1 MNPIRGWTA
10 LLRGV
15 IVPVMPR
22 ATPPPFYDYER
33 LFAVGLRLP
42 GATRE
47 TRYDGSP
54 VLRLDGCFVA
64 GVASHR
70 SAEPG
75 SIVVRCA
82 LDDREW
88 LLSEA
93 PDTYYVTDYHRP
105 YPVVLAR
112 LAALGDDAL
121 RDLLAASWRLTIE
134 KTGAR
139 RVRRRAACE

>member
-1 MNPIRGWTA
+1 MVRPAPSRH
-10 LLRGV
+10 R
-15 IVPVMPR
+15 
-22 ATPPPFYDYER
+22 DYER
-33 LFAVGLRLP
+33 VFAVGLQLP
-42 GATRE
+42 RTTRE

-54 VLRLDGCFVA
+54 VLRVNGVFVA

-82 LDDREW
+82 FSDREW

-93 PDTYYVTDYHRP
+93 PETYYVTDYHRP

-121 RDLLAASWRLTIE
+121 RDLLAASWRLTME
-134 KTGAR
+134 KTGGGQGSAR
-139 RVRRRAACE
+139 VAIRCWTSFR

>member
-1 MNPIRGWTA
+1 M
-10 LLRGV
+10 
-15 IVPVMPR
+15 
-22 ATPPPFYDYER
+22 
-33 LFAVGLRLP
+33 FAVGLQLP
-42 GATRE
+42 GASRE

-54 VLRLDGCFVA
+54 VLRVNGVFVA

-82 LDDREW
+82 MENREW
-88 LLSEA
+88 LLSDA
-93 PDTYYVTDYHRP
+93 PETYYVTDYHRP

-121 RDLLAASWRLTIE
+121 RDLLSASWQLTME
-134 KTGAR
+134 KSGAR
-139 RVRRRAACE
+139 RHGKRRSRADGSSRD